1 MSEELTYKTAII
13 SLWSELHLLRGEVS
27 RLTDI
32 LACSLNDEDRE
43 RLNSKWDAA
52 REGRER
58 SVGIALSKLNDD
70 GKT

>member
-32 LACSLNDEDRE
+32 LASNLDDETRE
-43 RLNSKWDAA
+43 ELEEKWDAA
-52 REGRER
+52 REGRDR
-58 SVGIALSKLNDD
+58 SIGIALSKLDDD
-70 GKT
+70 GKS